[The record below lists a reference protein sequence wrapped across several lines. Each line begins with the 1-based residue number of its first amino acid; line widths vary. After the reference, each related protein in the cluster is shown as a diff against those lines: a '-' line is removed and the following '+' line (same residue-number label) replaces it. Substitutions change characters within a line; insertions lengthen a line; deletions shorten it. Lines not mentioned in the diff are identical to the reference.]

1 MSIELSRDANAL
13 LEDIELELASIRA
26 AMALRPLEPSQRLA
40 SPVKQAQ
47 APVPAIGPF
56 DLTRSGAETPREAT
70 REAAPDEAPSPSEP
84 AKRPTLQQRLAA
96 MSEEA

>member
-56 DLTRSGAETPREAT
+56 DLTRSGAESPREAVQGAVAVAT
-70 REAAPDEAPSPSEP
+70 SPDEP